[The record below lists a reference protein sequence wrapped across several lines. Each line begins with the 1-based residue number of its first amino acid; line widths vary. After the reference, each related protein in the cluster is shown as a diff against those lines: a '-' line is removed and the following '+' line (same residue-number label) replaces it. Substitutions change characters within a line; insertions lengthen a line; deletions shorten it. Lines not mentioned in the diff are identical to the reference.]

1 MLFSFSYNL
10 VKVKSKNIFGF
21 KYYLNLG
28 TTSQIIN
35 VKGLSEVSIKCT
47 NPESHI
53 SKFSEFANIV
63 FYLPKV
69 TSLQHFSIMCSN
81 LEVEPTR
88 TLIPLKICD
97 EKLREIQDKGKSI
110 A

>member
-1 MLFSFSYNL
+1 MTISYEKLVLLNQGRYQTQDYLSFSFQNLSKYIPLKTSFSYNL

-69 TSLQHFSIMCSN
+69 TSL
-81 LEVEPTR
+81 
-88 TLIPLKICD
+88 
-97 EKLREIQDKGKSI
+97 
-110 A
+110 

>member
-1 MLFSFSYNL
+1 
-10 VKVKSKNIFGF
+10 
-21 KYYLNLG
+21 
-28 TTSQIIN
+28 
-35 VKGLSEVSIKCT
+35 
-47 NPESHI
+47 
-53 SKFSEFANIV
+53 
-63 FYLPKV
+63 
-69 TSLQHFSIMCSN
+69 MCSN